1 MLRFW
6 LQEFIQR
13 QNVEYMYKLDMKSMS
28 SKKVWVLVSF
38 INWHSFF
45 CHQTKDHCETQLNKK
60 LIDFLLEEKKYGV
73 NICSNFNITIK
84 QFLKPKYEK
93 LHKMQKRKEKKK
105 GLCLVPMIW
114 NYIFQNTTSKKK
126 KKNLRIVYQ
135 TAIIFKKLNQMDTKL
150 EKTLKKEII

>member
-6 LQEFIQR
+6 LREFIQR

-105 GLCLVPMIW
+105 GFVWCQW
-114 NYIFQNTTSKKK
+114 FETTYFKIQLQKKK
-126 KKNLRIVYQ
+126 KKI
-135 TAIIFKKLNQMDTKL
+135 
-150 EKTLKKEII
+150 

>member
-6 LQEFIQR
+6 LREFIQR

-45 CHQTKDHCETQLNKK
+45 CHQIKDHCETQLNKK
-60 LIDFLLEEKKYGV
+60 LIDFLLVEKKNYGI
-73 NICSNFNITIK
+73 NICSNFNIKIK

-93 LHKMQKRKEKKK
+93 LHKMPKK
-105 GLCLVPMIW
+105 GALFGANDLKLHI
-114 NYIFQNTTSKKK
+114 SKY
-126 KKNLRIVYQ
+126 N
-135 TAIIFKKLNQMDTKL
+135 FN
-150 EKTLKKEII
+150 